1 MDKKRDLRELNDSLP
16 MALAVCDMRL
26 DRTGDVLKV
35 CDVARLGIEL
45 LYEGER
51 EMLRMRQEKMVFDVE
66 ELPQKL

>member
-1 MDKKRDLRELNDSLP
+1 

-26 DRTGDVLKV
+26 NRTGDNLKV

-51 EMLRMRQEKMVFDVE
+51 EMLRMRQEKVVFDVE